1 MSDDEDTA
9 AAMAAAMG
17 FSSFGAQKSNKRR
30 KFNPSTDA
38 VVDEAASTG
47 SNMIPLGMRKKNTD
61 EVDLD
66 DDDVEEEH
74 TASVSQAAQGTTT
87 DHDDEDPEPQYLDTS
102 RPPAPIVP
110 EPTDELQSMID
121 TIVGSS
127 ADTNPPPQVSSSVVS
142 SGLSI
147 RGGRGGRQRN
157 MNRDGRPGTK
167 WWEGY
172 YDPAFITNPWEKLE
186 KSIGL
191 EPRGPWVS
199 WEEAK
204 AAQV

>member
-1 MSDDEDTA
+1 MSDDEDN

-30 KFNPSTDA
+30 KFNPGTDA

-47 SNMIPLGMRKKNTD
+47 SNLIPLGVRKTNTD
-61 EVDLD
+61 EIDLD
-66 DDDVEEEH
+66 DDIVEEELLV
-74 TASVSQAAQGTTT
+74 AVSQAAYPIAP
-87 DHDDEDPEPQYLDTS
+87 DHDDEGPQPQYLETS
-102 RPPAPIVP
+102 RPSAPIVP
-110 EPTDELQSMID
+110 EPTDQLQSMID

-127 ADTNPPPQVSSSVVS
+127 ADANPLPQLSSSVAS
-142 SGLSI
+142 SALSI
-147 RGGRGGRQRN
+147 RGGRGGHQRN
-157 MNRDGRPGTK
+157 MNRDDRSGTK
-167 WWEGY
+167 WWEDY

-186 KSIGL
+186 KHNGL
-191 EPRGPWVS
+191 KPRGPWVS